1 MIYKDELDVEE
12 VAINNDDNLQKED
25 EDEQGL
31 NIKEENQEPLNE
43 EGIFITEEE
52 ENSEFDKLLNPE
64 GIYIMEEEEKNEV
77 DNTNIEINENDNVTN
92 EK

>member
-77 DNTNIEINENDNVTN
+77 DITNIEINENDNVTN